1 MKPLTDYIIS
11 FINKYE
17 AKPLNPSSLQSL
29 GLDLMWAAGDINKLR
44 DRMAKTEYEDGRYP
58 LWLYQRHKQ
67 TSSVLKN
74 TCKSNAWAPLKTE
87 PFHF

>member
-44 DRMAKTEYEDGRYP
+44 DRMAKTEYEGWKVSIMALSETQANIKRIEEH
-58 LWLYQRHKQ
+58 L
-67 TSSVLKN
+67 
-74 TCKSNAWAPLKTE
+74 
-87 PFHF
+87 